1 MIIETQVMNLSKALL
16 LVICALM
23 LGCTGSEPPEYGYVD
38 WFFSNA
44 TGGRVTLVVY
54 DKVCGRTHFRVRLG
68 RPVDTSMST
77 CSDIEGRAVIR
88 YRKVGAVNN
97 PDNPW
102 LDTRVSA
109 SQSLLIH

>member
-16 LVICALM
+16 FVICALM
-23 LGCTGSEPPEYGYVD
+23 LGCTASEPPEYGYVD

-77 CSDIEGRAVIR
+77 CSDSEGKAVIR

-109 SQSLLIH
+109 GQSLLVH